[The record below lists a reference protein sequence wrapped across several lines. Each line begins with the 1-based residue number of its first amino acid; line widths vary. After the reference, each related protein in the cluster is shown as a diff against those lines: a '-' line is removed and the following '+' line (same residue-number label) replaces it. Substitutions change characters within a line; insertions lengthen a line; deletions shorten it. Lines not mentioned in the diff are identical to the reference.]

1 MFSMPPGSRGL
12 LDYLYVPLSTFRDP
26 QLLDPDLLRSVWGS
40 TYASL
45 WFDAHR
51 FFLPSDSEGV
61 RRLGTA
67 MLLLGLLPTAA
78 FCTGFARG
86 LRRALRGDP
95 VDVPLV
101 ALVLLSLAGFA
112 AYTWRNPWF
121 AVIKATSLLGL
132 CVPYAVYASEALR
145 DWIARGRARAVSIG
159 ALLALLAIGVTAS
172 GTFDGLFER
181 KEVSGLKWQR
191 VSAP

>member
-1 MFSMPPGSRGL
+1 
-12 LDYLYVPLSTFRDP
+12 
-26 QLLDPDLLRSVWGS
+26 
-40 TYASL
+40 
-45 WFDAHR
+45 
-51 FFLPSDSEGV
+51 
-61 RRLGTA
+61 

>member
-1 MFSMPPGSRGL
+1 MFSMPPGSRSL
-12 LDYLYVPLSTFRDP
+12 LDYLYLPLSTFSNP
-26 QLLDPDLLRSVWGS
+26 QLLDPDLLHSVWGS

-61 RRLGTA
+61 RRLGSA
-67 MLLLGLLPTAA
+67 MLVLGLLPTAA
-78 FCTGFARG
+78 FCAGFARG

-101 ALVLLSLAGFA
+101 ALVILSLAGFA

-121 AVIKATSLLGL
+121 AVIKGTSLLGL

-145 DWIARGRARAVSIG
+145 GWIARGRAQATAIG
-159 ALLALLAIGVTAS
+159 ALLVLLAIGVTAS
-172 GTFDGLFER
+172 GTFNGLFER
-181 KEVSGLKWQR
+181 REVSGLQWER
-191 VSAP
+191 VPTP